1 MDNTQD
7 FSDEGKSFLLLHAAD
22 FHFLHISSRR
32 WLVNIASAVPSGSK
46 ERV

>member
-1 MDNTQD
+1 MGNTQD
-7 FSDEGKSFLLLHAAD
+7 FSDEGKCFLLLHVAD

-32 WLVNIASAVPSGSK
+32 WPVNVAPTVPSDPE